1 MVTSLSPVPPT
12 LPPPPTPLP
21 IKALFDGEAGKAS
34 AGVSMKTDAGRS
46 SRIPLAVE
54 HILRVISL
62 TEVDF
67 LTYGNRKKKKN
78 TGKRICNMRIIMN
91 ESNTNRIYAAVV
103 CKLRIESLIFF
114 YLTDISFTTKQSCKG
129 KT

>member
-1 MVTSLSPVPPT
+1 MRHAVATSLSPVAPT
-12 LPPPPTPLP
+12 LPPPPAPLP
-21 IKALFDGEAGKAS
+21 VEALFDVETGNAS

-67 LTYGNRKKKKN
+67 
-78 TGKRICNMRIIMN
+78 
-91 ESNTNRIYAAVV
+91 
-103 CKLRIESLIFF
+103 
-114 YLTDISFTTKQSCKG
+114 FT
-129 KT
+129 